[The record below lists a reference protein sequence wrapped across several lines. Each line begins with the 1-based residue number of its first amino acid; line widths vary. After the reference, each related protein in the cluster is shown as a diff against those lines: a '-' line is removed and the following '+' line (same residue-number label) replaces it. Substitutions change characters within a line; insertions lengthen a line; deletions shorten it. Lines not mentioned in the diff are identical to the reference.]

1 MLKQMVQT
9 TLSPYSD
16 LYDLLIPADHI
27 LRRFNE
33 LVDFSFVYE
42 ELENKY
48 CLNGGCLFFY

>member
-48 CLNGGCLFFY
+48 CLNDGSVAKF